1 MLKCS
6 HRSPDPIHVSTL
18 LSICAV
24 MRKNVAHPSLS
35 ITARVTR
42 TWVTFKAKVT
52 NTSVFDHEIS
62 AKDILNAFG
71 GNQGKTELIF
81 EKGKYR
87 PNPRLL
93 PGGGSVYSKLTK
105 DIHKQT
111 VWHPSDQHLHVFNF
125 SVVRSFAYE
134 RFVFPNQ
141 KVFKNFLSFADLN
154 SRTKR
159 IHTRRGSRKNF
170 DRFSAKSAPKAQAPR
185 GVRGYVPPG
194 NFF

>member
-1 MLKCS
+1 M
-6 HRSPDPIHVSTL
+6 
-18 LSICAV
+18 
-24 MRKNVAHPSLS
+24 
-35 ITARVTR
+35 
-42 TWVTFKAKVT
+42 
-52 NTSVFDHEIS
+52 
-62 AKDILNAFG
+62 DILNAFVA
-71 GNQGKTELIF
+71 NQGKTELIF

-159 IHTRRGSRKNF
+159 IHTRKNDWGTAFPWISRPTNCKLEMEMEGQDSILDDGTRIGTNLWSRLVKKR
-170 DRFSAKSAPKAQAPR
+170 DSYCDTGQWVTTA
-185 GVRGYVPPG
+185 VIL
-194 NFF
+194 